1 MVGSNKIEGNPDGL
15 KKIKRIRITVETERL
30 LVTNGHRR
38 AVEGW
43 CNECGEVV
51 TLMSPEEAA
60 VLTGTDAQTIHRQV
74 SINLLHCAERSD
86 GARLICLNSLLR

>member
-1 MVGSNKIEGNPDGL
+1 MVGSNKIEGAPDSL

-38 AVEGW
+38 TVEGW
-43 CNECGEVV
+43 CHECGEVV
-51 TLMSPEEAA
+51 MLISLEEAA
-60 VLTGTDAQTIHRQV
+60 AVTGTDAQTIHRQV
-74 SINLLHCAERSD
+74 LINLLHCIERSD